1 MDTNLP
7 TELYWMTLSVAMTAI
22 FFVPYVVYKILET
35 GLWNTLKT
43 PDPEYHPNAEWA
55 SRAKRAHNNA
65 VENLVI
71 FCPLVLAVVFLG
83 KQNEITAMASMIFFY
98 ARLTHS
104 CCVHCEHSGHT
115 DSCLLCRVFGPADT
129 SVSTAVHIK

>member
-22 FFVPYVVYKILET
+22 FFVPYVVYKILES

-71 FCPLVLAVVFLG
+71 FCPLVLAVLFLG

-104 CCVHCEHSGHT
+104 VVYIADIPAIRTLAFFAGFLVQLT
-115 DSCLLCRVFGPADT
+115 LAYQLLFA
-129 SVSTAVHIK
+129 

>member
-7 TELYWMTLSVAMTAI
+7 TELYWMTLSVAMTSI

-43 PDPEYHPNAEWA
+43 PDPKYRPKAKWA

-65 VENLVI
+65 V
-71 FCPLVLAVVFLG
+71 
-83 KQNEITAMASMIFFY
+83 
-98 ARLTHS
+98 
-104 CCVHCEHSGHT
+104 
-115 DSCLLCRVFGPADT
+115 
-129 SVSTAVHIK
+129 

>member
-1 MDTNLP
+1 MYMNLP

-22 FFVPYVVYKILET
+22 FFVPYVVYKILEI

-43 PDPEYHPNAEWA
+43 PDPEYRAKAAWA

-65 VENLVI
+65 IENLVI

-104 CCVHCEHSGHT
+104 VVYIADLPAIRTFAFFAGFLVQLT
-115 DSCLLCRVFGPADT
+115 LAYQLLFA
-129 SVSTAVHIK
+129 

>member
-1 MDTNLP
+1 MYMNLP

-22 FFVPYVVYKILET
+22 FFVPYVVYKILEI

-43 PDPEYHPNAEWA
+43 PDPEYRAKAAWA
-55 SRAKRAHNNA
+55 SRTKRAHNNA

-104 CCVHCEHSGHT
+104 VVYIADLPAIRTFAFFAGFLVQLT
-115 DSCLLCRVFGPADT
+115 LAYQLLFA
-129 SVSTAVHIK
+129 

>member
-43 PDPEYHPNAEWA
+43 PDPVDRPKAEWP
-55 SRAKRAHNNA
+55 SRARRAHDNA

-71 FCPLVLAVVFLG
+71 FCPLVIAVVFLG

-98 ARLTHS
+98 ARLTHN
-104 CCVHCEHSGHT
+104 VVYIA
-115 DSCLLCRVFGPADT
+115 DLPAIRT
-129 SVSTAVHIK
+129 LAFFAGFLVQLTLAYQILFA

>member
-1 MDTNLP
+1 MYMNLP

-22 FFVPYVVYKILET
+22 FFVPYVVYKILEI

-43 PDPEYHPNAEWA
+43 PDPEYRAKAAWA

-98 ARLTHS
+98 SRLTHS
-104 CCVHCEHSGHT
+104 VVYIADLPAIRTFAFFAGFLVQLT
-115 DSCLLCRVFGPADT
+115 LAYQLLFA
-129 SVSTAVHIK
+129 

>member
-1 MDTNLP
+1 MYMNLP

-22 FFVPYVVYKILET
+22 FFVPYVVYKILEI

-43 PDPEYHPNAEWA
+43 PDPEYRAKAAWA
-55 SRAKRAHNNA
+55 SRTKRAHNNA

-98 ARLTHS
+98 SRLTHS
-104 CCVHCEHSGHT
+104 VVYIADLPAIRTFAFFAGFLVQLT
-115 DSCLLCRVFGPADT
+115 LVYQLLFA
-129 SVSTAVHIK
+129 